1 MKIFHGPSPTPPD
14 VTRTLRF
21 LRHATAW
28 LFGASLAA
36 CAMFGGYGTGMQE
49 VTHYQLSATRRTP
62 KGIAVYDPHNELDL
76 ARLDTI
82 ADTVE
87 ACLARLPKVIPAA
100 DKIAQGCTNDYY
112 PRSLNRSWFSF
123 AAPPWKDAQTP
134 AWQWMSCNATPTA
147 AHQGFVCA
155 VDPSVC
161 ASKPELKGCTGPC
174 LCRAIV
180 QGSYIVTAPNLEMA
194 PGELTRLVT
203 SCNDPWRGSGALTE
217 CAKALFP
224 LTAPPLGVVQ
234 PPTASPSAAP

>member
-1 MKIFHGPSPTPPD
+1 MK
-14 VTRTLRF
+14 F
-21 LRHATAW
+21 LRAARLTTAW
-28 LFGASLAA
+28 MFGVVTA
-36 CAMFGGYGTGMQE
+36 CASWGGYGTGMQE

-62 KGIAVYDPHNELDL
+62 KGVAVFDPHNELDL
-76 ARLDTI
+76 TRLDTI

-87 ACLARLPKVIPAA
+87 ACLAKLPKVIPAA
-100 DKIAQGCTNDYY
+100 DKISQACTNDYY

-134 AWQWMSCNATPTA
+134 GWNWMSCNATPTA

-174 LCRAIV
+174 LCRSTV
-180 QGSYIVTAPNLEMA
+180 QGSWIVTAPNLELA
-194 PGELTRLVT
+194 PGELVRFVS
-203 SCNDPWRGSGALTE
+203 SCNDPWKGGPLTE

-224 LTAPPLGVVQ
+224 LTAPPPGVVT
-234 PPTASPSAAP
+234 PSPAAPVP